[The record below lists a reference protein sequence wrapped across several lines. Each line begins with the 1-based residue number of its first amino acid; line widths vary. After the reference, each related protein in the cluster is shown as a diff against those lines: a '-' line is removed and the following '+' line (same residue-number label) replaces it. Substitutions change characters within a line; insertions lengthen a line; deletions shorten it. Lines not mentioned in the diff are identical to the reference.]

1 MSNIMKSSS
10 IALDAERVRK
20 SGSSPSY
27 TKDDYHNEMVALS
40 KQLARS
46 GETPAVS
53 FARLVNE
60 GAFDDLYAAGE
71 AAEMIEVEAAM
82 AKAAPEDK
90 FYPMLLDLAQM
101 RKRAGETIEQAASR
115 LLCED
120 DVVKA
125 AYAAT
130 QGL

>member
-40 KQLARS
+40 RQLARS

>member
-1 MSNIMKSSS
+1 MKSSS